1 MPLNGPSSSASNA
14 SNALSPYMSLFDK
27 FLTCQWD
34 WEQAGAIRVARG
46 AERESRRCAAEIH

>member
-14 SNALSPYMSLFDK
+14 SNALSPYEFDK

-34 WEQAGAIRVARG
+34 WDLLP
-46 AERESRRCAAEIH
+46 SDHSWT